1 MFLSPTPSEA
11 HGNLWVQP
19 GSHVRECA
27 ARVERKLAEGA
38 LHSRPNPPY
47 THAGAHA
54 IRTRQPGSVILFDK
68 DLVHAGGPN
77 LSADIR
83 YALYYRLRFEAE
95 PKEGADAMAGA
106 IAASEAGG

>member
-1 MFLSPTPSEA
+1 MPTEA

-19 GSHVRECA
+19 GSHVRERA
-27 ARVERKLAEGA
+27 AREARTLDEGA
-38 LHSRPNPPY
+38 LHSRPTPPY

-54 IRTRQPGSVILFDK
+54 IRIQWPGSVILFDK

-83 YALYYRLRFEAE
+83 YALYYRLRFEAPPRE
-95 PKEGADAMAGA
+95 EGDAAVGGA
-106 IAASEAGG
+106 TAAAASEAGG